1 MTDEEKTAI
10 EFYVS
15 VLFQTIEELSETVRA
30 LRAMNN
36 SGQNAV
42 EFLQSVENYSDP
54 QSERRHQ
61 TYNALRNRAAQ
72 SLANRDLDEFGEVV
86 RELRIKATQSQ

>member
-1 MTDEEKTAI
+1 MTNEEKTAI

-30 LRAMNN
+30 LRAMDN
-36 SGQNAV
+36 SKSSAV
-42 EFLQSVENYSDP
+42 EFLRSVENYSDP
-54 QSERRHQ
+54 QSESRHQ
-61 TYNALRNRAAQ
+61 AYTVLWSRAAQ

-86 RELRIKATQSQ
+86 RELRIKANQYQ